1 MTSVPIYRLH
11 QVHHRLSSTFSLTI
25 GDWQHAQGETLCLV
39 GPTGAGKTTFLRS
52 LTGLTEIQGGSI
64 EFEGRQWSAGLGTLT
79 EVRQIALV
87 PQRPLL
93 LSRSVRANLEYGLR
107 LRGLRADDRV
117 AQLLSCLGLERLAEK
132 SAQHLS
138 GGQIQLVALG
148 RALVLQPKVLLLDEP
163 AANLD
168 PAFVALI
175 EQVLDDWRRR
185 YQTTLIWAT
194 HNMFQAQRVAD
205 RVAMFLNGQIVEVSD
220 REKFFQH
227 PDDPRTQDFVQGKM
241 VC

>member
-1 MTSVPIYRLH
+1 MTSVPIYRLQ
-11 QVHHRLSSTFSLTI
+11 QVHRVLSPAFSLRI
-25 GDWQHAQGETLCLV
+25 DDWGHTQGTTLCLV
-39 GPTGAGKTTFLRS
+39 GPTGAGKTTFLRV

-64 EFEGRQWSAGLGTLT
+64 EFDGRQWSAGLGSLND
-79 EVRQIALV
+79 VRRIAMV

-107 LRGLRADDRV
+107 LRGLTDDDGISE
-117 AQLLSCLGLERLAEK
+117 LLERLGLEKLAEK
-132 SAQHLS
+132 SAQTLS

-163 AANLD
+163 TANLD
-168 PAFVALI
+168 PACVALI
-175 EQVLDDWRRR
+175 EQVLEEWRRR

-205 RVAMFLNGQIVEVSD
+205 RVALFLDGRIVEIAAREEFFHRPVD
-220 REKFFQH
+220 R
-227 PDDPRTQDFVQGKM
+227 RTQDFVAGRM
-241 VC
+241 VY